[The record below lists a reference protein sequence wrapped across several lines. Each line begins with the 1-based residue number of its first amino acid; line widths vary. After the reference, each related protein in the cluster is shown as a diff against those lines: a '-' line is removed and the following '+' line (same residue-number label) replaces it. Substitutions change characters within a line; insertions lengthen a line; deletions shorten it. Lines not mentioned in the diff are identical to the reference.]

1 MERPAEK
8 SRREKRK
15 EARLAKQQN
24 RFVSWIQHQSAKNKQ
39 KKKKS
44 SLYSEPQSEM
54 VASEREIKKKKMMSD
69 SLKKGKSKTKFQ
81 EFLELETGKGVL
93 IGEEDLEMEKRL
105 SKKLKVKDSKLRGP
119 DDGINFLI
127 DGSPSEPYS
136 MFDDDTCGEDE
147 VDDDVIEEDVSSMK
161 KKHKKK
167 KKSSDA
173 SIEQLEHEVAGG
185 EDEVDDDDDDVMEE
199 NVSLLKKMHKNK
211 KKLSDASME
220 QSEREVVVTEKGT
233 PEKVDTSHVDVGQK
247 KRKKKNSL
255 ASEEHPV
262 VDGDAKKLDVLDTEE
277 THSVEPATVPSVK
290 YMPPQVRARLGI
302 EFDQLLEIR
311 RRVKRLLNQLN
322 ESNVESITKEVATI
336 FRSLS
341 RSDGCQIIGQAFLES
356 STKNESFSAAF
367 AAFVAG
373 MACSVGIDFS
383 AKLISS
389 LTQSFEDEYSKENG
403 MFLKNY
409 AKILCDMCTFGVC
422 SSDLIYDL
430 LSVLSKRLTE
440 LDVSVIDT
448 IVDYCGIKLRGD
460 DPAAMKDFIVNV
472 QNRVNEFRSHSD
484 GTQDGKRSISKMD
497 FMLERICDIKNN
509 KIRLKEVP
517 AYHARLKK
525 WLQKLRG
532 EDILLRGL
540 KWSKLLDTEKKGQW
554 WISGEVASGIDDVE
568 DMSTT
573 IIKEVVEAQKLVQL
587 AAAQRMN
594 TDIRRAIFCIIMS
607 GEDYLDAFEKLLR
620 LDLTGK
626 QDREIMRVLVECCL
640 QEKVFNKYYTV
651 LASKLC
657 SHDKNNKFSLQYCL
671 WDHFK
676 ELESME
682 LNRSM
687 NLARFT
693 AEMLSSFSLSLAILK
708 TVDLTNPMNLTPKR
722 VMHFRMLFEAVFN
735 DSDTLVWNIF
745 TRIGAIPELEELR
758 NSLIIFIK
766 QYVVAPSSEKVVA
779 GKFKIAKKALN
790 NVAGVLM

>member
-1 MERPAEK
+1 MERPAET

-15 EARLAKQQN
+15 EARLAKQHN
-24 RFVSWIQHQSAKNKQ
+24 RFVSWIQHQSGKNN
-39 KKKKS
+39 KKNKKS
-44 SLYSEPQSEM
+44 SLDSEPQSEM
-54 VASEREIKKKKMMSD
+54 VASERKIKKMKMSD
-69 SLKKGKSKTKFQ
+69 SLKKGKSKTRFQ

-93 IGEEDLEMEKRL
+93 SGEEDLVMEKRL
-105 SKKLKVKDSKLRGP
+105 SKKLKVKDTKLRGP

-127 DGSPSEPYS
+127 GGSPSEPYS

-173 SIEQLEHEVAGG
+173 SIELSEHEVAGG
-185 EDEVDDDDDDVMEE
+185 EDEVDDDDVIEE
-199 NVSLLKKMHKNK
+199 NVSSMKKKHKNK
-211 KKLSDASME
+211 KKLSHASME
-220 QSEREVVVTEKGT
+220 QSECEVAVVEKGT
-233 PEKVDTSHVDVGQK
+233 PEKVNTSHVDVGQK

-255 ASEEHPV
+255 AASQEHPV

-302 EFDQLLEIR
+302 EFDELLEIR

-322 ESNVESITKEVATI
+322 DSNVESVTKEVATI
-336 FRSLS
+336 FRSLP

-383 AKLISS
+383 AKLIAS
-389 LTQSFEDEYSKENG
+389 LAQSFEDEYSKDNC
-403 MFLKNY
+403 MFLKNN
-409 AKILCDMCTFGVC
+409 AKILCDMCIFGVC

-448 IVDYCGIKLRGD
+448 ILDYCGMKLRGD
-460 DPAAMKDFIVNV
+460 DPAAMKDFIFNI

-484 GTQDGKRSISKMD
+484 GTRDGKRSISKMD

-517 AYHARLKK
+517 AHHTRLKK

-554 WISGEVASGIDDVE
+554 WISGDVASGINDVE
-568 DMSTT
+568 DMQTT

-687 NLARFT
+687 NLARFI

-735 DSDTLVWNIF
+735 NSDALVWNIF

-758 NSLIIFIK
+758 NSLVYFIK
-766 QYVVAPSSEKVVA
+766 QYVVAVSSEKSVA

>member
-1 MERPAEK
+1 
-8 SRREKRK
+8 
-15 EARLAKQQN
+15 
-24 RFVSWIQHQSAKNKQ
+24 
-39 KKKKS
+39 
-44 SLYSEPQSEM
+44 M
-54 VASEREIKKKKMMSD
+54 VASKRKIKKMKMSD

-93 IGEEDLEMEKRL
+93 SGEEDLEMEKRL
-105 SKKLKVKDSKLRGP
+105 SKKLKVKDTKLRGP

-127 DGSPSEPYS
+127 GESPSEPYS

-173 SIEQLEHEVAGG
+173 SIELSEHEVAGG
-185 EDEVDDDDDDVMEE
+185 EDEVDDDDVIEE
-199 NVSLLKKMHKNK
+199 NVSSMKKKHKNK
-211 KKLSDASME
+211 KKLSHASME
-220 QSEREVVVTEKGT
+220 QSECEVAVVEKGT
-233 PEKVDTSHVDVGQK
+233 PEKVNTSHVDVGQK

-255 ASEEHPV
+255 AASQEHPV

-302 EFDQLLEIR
+302 EFDELLEIR

-322 ESNVESITKEVATI
+322 DSNVESITKEVATI

-383 AKLISS
+383 AKLIAC
-389 LTQSFEDEYSKENG
+389 LAQSFEDEYSKDNC

-409 AKILCDMCTFGVC
+409 AKILCDMCIFGVC

-448 IVDYCGIKLRGD
+448 ILDYCGMKLRGD
-460 DPAAMKDFIVNV
+460 DPAAMKDFIFNI

-484 GTQDGKRSISKMD
+484 GTRDGKRSISKMD

-517 AYHARLKK
+517 ADHTRLKK

-554 WISGEVASGIDDVE
+554 WISGDVASGINDVE
-568 DMSTT
+568 DMPTT

-687 NLARFT
+687 NLARFI

-735 DSDTLVWNIF
+735 NSDALVWNIF

-758 NSLIIFIK
+758 NCLVYFIK
-766 QYVVAPSSEKVVA
+766 QYVVAVSSEKSVA